1 MLTNN
6 IPGRGIE
13 TPCLVLH
20 VKKGYEARGE
30 HIKRMLGR
38 LGIDFE
44 FFLDG
49 DVSDMNDDIRR
60 KVFTGQMAK
69 ETPGIQ
75 SCSYKHLLA
84 CRYILEQ
91 GWEGA
96 LILEDDISL
105 RKDFC
110 DIFNRSL
117 TEYRNGGYDTSRP
130 TILSYDGSQLRFVPY
145 SQRRKGQLLYYGP
158 HDRYTGAFYIN
169 AAACR
174 AFIDTAV
181 RDRIHVPVD
190 KYHTYMI
197 QLGILDYLWCEPAP
211 AVQGSFNGDFPS
223 SLSVRKKWLGKG
235 RAQRAFVWWL
245 KTCYKRLLYRLR

>member
-1 MLTNN
+1 MVKPTTLSK
-6 IPGRGIE
+6 GIE
-13 TPCLVLH
+13 APCLILH
-20 VKKGYEARGE
+20 VKKGYEARGKYAE
-30 HIKRMLGR
+30 NMLGR

-60 KVFTGQMAK
+60 KIFKGEMACSS
-69 ETPGIQ
+69 PGVQ

-84 CRYILEQ
+84 YHYILDK
-91 GWEGA
+91 GWDGA

-117 TEYRNGGYDTSRP
+117 NEYKSGCDPSRP
-130 TILSYDGSQLRFVPY
+130 TILSYDGSPLRFIPY
-145 SQRRKGQLLYYGP
+145 SQRRKGQLLYPGP
-158 HDRYTGAFYIN
+158 YDRCTGAFYIN

-174 AFIDTAV
+174 AFIDTAA
-181 RDRIHVPVD
+181 RDKIHIPVD
-190 KYHTYMI
+190 KYHTYMM

-211 AVQGSFNGDFPS
+211 AVQGSFNGTFPS
-223 SLSVRKKWLGKG
+223 SLTVRKKWLGKG

-245 KTCYKRLLYRLR
+245 KTCYRRLLYRLR

>member
-1 MLTNN
+1 MVTSNN
-6 IPGRGIE
+6 QHKGINA
-13 TPCLVLH
+13 PCLVLH

-30 HIKRMLGR
+30 HIERMLGR

-49 DVSDMNDDIRR
+49 DIDDMNDDIRR
-60 KVFTGQMAK
+60 EVFTGEMSTAS
-69 ETPGIQ
+69 PGVQ
-75 SCSYKHLLA
+75 SCSYKHLLS
-84 CRYILEQ
+84 CHYILEQ

-117 TEYRNGGYDTSRP
+117 AEYQSGCDKSRP
-130 TILSYDGSQLRFVPY
+130 TILSYDGTPLRFVPY
-145 SQRRKGQLLYYGP
+145 SQRRKGQLLYPGL
-158 HDRYTGAFYIN
+158 HDRYAGAFYIN

-174 AFIDTAV
+174 AFIDTAA
-181 RDRIHVPVD
+181 RDKIHIPVD
-190 KYHTYMI
+190 NYHTYMI
-197 QLGILDYLWCEPAP
+197 QLGVLDYLWCEPAP
-211 AVQGSFNGDFPS
+211 AVQGSFNGNFPS
-223 SLSVRKKWLGKG
+223 SLTVRKKWLGKG

-245 KTCYKRLLYRLR
+245 KTCYRRFLYRLR